1 MFPVRHNQGFT
12 IVEVLIALSV
22 LTVGLLGVAGLTL
35 MIIYGNSFSRT
46 LTTATA
52 LAHDKLEE
60 LRDTPYEKIVDGET
74 TLVAHN
80 ITYTR
85 VWRVAA
91 DQPAAGMKTVEV
103 TVSWATRKRR
113 QPVVLKTIIAPMP

>member
-1 MFPVRHNQGFT
+1 MFTIRHNQGFT

>member
-1 MFPVRHNQGFT
+1 MFTFRHDQGFT

-22 LTVGLLGVAGLTL
+22 LTIGLLGVAGLTM

-52 LAHDKLEE
+52 LAHDQLEE
-60 LRDTPYEKIVDGET
+60 LRDTPYEKIADGKDIIVER
-74 TLVAHN
+74 N

-85 VWRVAA
+85 VWRVTA
-91 DQPAAGMKTVEV
+91 DQPAVGMKTVEV
-103 TVSWATRKRR
+103 TVRWVTLKQR

>member
-1 MFPVRHNQGFT
+1 MFTLRHNQGFT

-22 LTVGLLGVAGLTL
+22 LTIGLLGVAGLTM

-52 LAHDKLEE
+52 LAYDKLEE
-60 LRDTPYEKIVDGET
+60 LRDTPYEKIADGKK
-74 TLVAHN
+74 TLVERN
-80 ITYTR
+80 ITYIR
-85 VWRVAA
+85 VWRVTA

-103 TVSWATRKRR
+103 TVSWATLKQR

>member
-1 MFPVRHNQGFT
+1 MFTFRHNQGFT
-12 IVEVLIALSV
+12 IVEVLIALSM
-22 LTVGLLGVAGLTL
+22 LTIGLLGVAGLTL

-52 LAHDKLEE
+52 LAQDKLEE
-60 LRDTPYEKIVDGET
+60 LRDTPYENIEDGKK
-74 TLVAHN
+74 TLVERN

-85 VWRVAA
+85 VWQVTA
-91 DQPAAGMKTVEV
+91 DQPATGMKTVEV
-103 TVSWATRKRR
+103 TVSWATLRQR